1 MNQPPKQSAE
11 LMALLNSLVSE
22 EISGDEMARLEQL
35 LRDNPDAQ
43 DELLAYCQVHVDL
56 MVELGADRAAKTF
69 CDRQA
74 QFATL
79 AAPILMAEDEAQG
92 LVPSNSHRMLAWL
105 GWGAIGG
112 LTFCAALIVA
122 LLWSRGP
129 SHDSNP
135 VAPVS
140 IAVDSPQAPAVTSI
154 QLGANSAEIGLDKI
168 GRVTIHYPA
177 DFRLVGP
184 MRARLNHGQIKVEV
198 TEETGHGFIVETP
211 DGEVTDLGTEFGLD
225 VREGQKTGLVVFD
238 GKVDLRVAATHSKS
252 VTTTWERLV
261 KGDGVLFKK
270 DDTVERIMSVVSN
283 EHGLFR
289 PASAV
294 SVGSS
299 GAVIAEVADTLTPA
313 DTKRYY
319 EIVAGG
325 MGEDAIA
332 YVDRLEHNWNGID
345 QWGMPSY
352 LLGADYVKTFN
363 DDKLRKDFGVTL
375 VLARPAKV
383 YVLLDDRIEPPKW
396 LKDDFRDTRDKF
408 GLDAGAKTM
417 EDKKNGHSVGA
428 GTGPGVSI
436 DATFSIWERIV
447 DKPGSVA
454 LGANGK
460 PKNPRQFYWTAMY
473 GVAAVEL
480 KNVELK
486 NSGKE

>member
-1 MNQPPKQSAE
+1 MNQHPKQSAE

-22 EISGDEMARLEQL
+22 DISDDEMLRLERA

-43 DELLAYCQVHVDL
+43 DDLLAYCQVHVDL

-92 LVPSNSHRMLAWL
+92 LAPSSSDRMLAWL

-112 LTFCAALIVA
+112 LTFCAALFIA
-122 LLWSRGP
+122 FLWSRGP
-129 SHDSNP
+129 SHDVNS
-135 VAPVS
+135 VATGP
-140 IAVDSPQAPAVTSI
+140 IAVESPQAPAVPSI
-154 QLGANSAEIGLDKI
+154 QLGANSAEVGLDKI

-177 DFRLVGP
+177 DFRLIGP

-198 TEETGHGFIVETP
+198 TEETGHGFVVETP

-225 VREGQKTGLVVFD
+225 VREGQKTGLVVFN
-238 GKVDLRVAATHSKS
+238 GMVDLRVATTHNRNLA
-252 VTTTWERLV
+252 TTWERLN

-270 DDTVERIMSVVSN
+270 DDAVDRIMSVVSN

-289 PASAV
+289 PASAL

-299 GAVIAEVADTLTPA
+299 GAVIAEVVDTLTPA

-325 MGEDAIA
+325 MQENALA
-332 YVDRLEHNWNGID
+332 YVDRLEHNWNGVD

-383 YVLLDDRIEPPKW
+383 YVVLDDRIEPPKW
-396 LKDDFRDTRDKF
+396 LKDDFRDTGDKL
-408 GLDAGAKTM
+408 GVDAGAKSM
-417 EDKKNGHSVGA
+417 EDKKNNVSPLRTGVGS
-428 GTGPGVSI
+428 GVSI

-480 KNVELK
+480 KNGE
-486 NSGKE
+486 KE

>member
-1 MNQPPKQSAE
+1 MNQNPKQSVE
-11 LMALLNSLVSE
+11 LMTLLNSLVSE
-22 EISGDEMARLEQL
+22 DISDDEMLRLEL
-35 LRDNPDAQ
+35 ALRDNPNAQ
-43 DELLAYCQVHVDL
+43 DELLAYCQLHIDL

-79 AAPILMAEDEAQG
+79 AAPILMAEDGVQG
-92 LVPSNSHRMLAWL
+92 LVPSNSRRMFGLL
-105 GWGAIGG
+105 GWGALGG
-112 LTFCAALIVA
+112 FTLCVA
-122 LLWSRGP
+122 LVVAGFVWSGA
-129 SHDSNP
+129 SSQGDDP
-135 VAPVS
+135 VAAAP
-140 IAVDSPQAPAVTSI
+140 IAVDSSQAPAVTSI
-154 QLGANSAEIGLDKI
+154 QLGASSAEVGLEKI

-177 DFRLVGP
+177 DFRLIGP

-198 TEETGHGFIVETP
+198 LEETGRGFIVETP

-225 VREGQKTGLVVFD
+225 VREGEKTGLVVFN
-238 GKVDLRVAATHSKS
+238 GEVDLRVATTHNKNLA
-252 VTTTWERLV
+252 TTWERLV

-270 DDTVERIMSVVSN
+270 DDAIDRIMSVVSN

-289 PASAV
+289 PASAL

-299 GAVIAEVADTLTPA
+299 RAVIAEVVDNLTSA

-325 MGEDAIA
+325 MREDALT
-332 YVDRLEHNWNGID
+332 YVDRLEHNWNGVD

-363 DDKLRKDFGVTL
+363 DDKLRKDFGITL

-383 YVLLDDRIEPPKW
+383 YVLLDDRIEPPEW
-396 LKDDFRDTRDKF
+396 LKEDFRDTGDKL

-417 EDKKNGHSVGA
+417 EDKKNSNFQGRPGVGS
-428 GTGPGVSI
+428 GVSI
-436 DATFSIWERIV
+436 DANFSIWERV
-447 DKPGSVA
+447 VNKPGSVA
-454 LGANGK
+454 LGTNGK
-460 PKNPRQFYWTAMY
+460 PKNPKQFYLTAMY

-480 KNVELK
+480 KSSER
-486 NSGKE
+486 E